1 MHNWYFRC
9 PVCKRKEAKRD
20 GFALCARRGSWTSPK
35 TLKYLCRDCFLG
47 FCEALQIPEE
57 AVAEVLGTRA
67 AEGGG
72 PYGDAV

>member
-1 MHNWYFRC
+1 MHNWYFYC

-57 AVAEVLGTRA
+57 DVAEVLGKLN
-67 AEGGG
+67 
-72 PYGDAV
+72 D